1 MTYDTND
8 LLRDIESFLEKRVLF
23 SVKLKNGETVSWDIW
38 EEMNCPQ
45 EQYSGLEVTG
55 CDHTFAHTKEWL
67 NSQHFSEKEIEQLQS
82 ELRGRDGYC
91 DCTVLIR
98 LIKANREAR

>member
-1 MTYDTND
+1 MKFDTND
-8 LLRDIESFLEKRVLF
+8 LLREIEPFLDSRIAF
-23 SVKLKNGETVSWDIW
+23 SINLKSGESVSWDKW
-38 EEMNCPQ
+38 EEMNCPKD
-45 EQYSGLEVTG
+45 EYLGLNVTG
-55 CDHTFAHTKEWL
+55 CDHSFAHTLEWMKTRNFDDTL
-67 NSQHFSEKEIEQLQS
+67 IEALLG